1 MFFPVL
7 DLFLQTLPELGRILL
22 FVTMLNRIRSSSWV
36 VMFMTPKI
44 GNMVDRLAI
53 LLAVLLSCCL
63 MAPSYLSAYVIC
75 FGADGHIMLEVNQD
89 GQCGTPHNAKALSSL
104 HQSSSML
111 DIDDHCGKCFDA
123 VVPVISS
130 NFPYIGST
138 YEEIVGASSKICSI
152 FVFPTYLVSKLTDCL
167 LSIETRQSGP
177 PDCQTVIL
185 RL

>member
-1 MFFPVL
+1 M
-7 DLFLQTLPELGRILL
+7 
-22 FVTMLNRIRSSSWV
+22 V

-53 LLAVLLSCCL
+53 LLAVLLSCFL
-63 MAPSYLSAYVIC
+63 MVPSYLSAYVIC
-75 FGADGHIMLEVNQD
+75 FGADGHIMLEINQD
-89 GQCGTPHNAKALSSL
+89 GQCGTQYNAKALSSL

-138 YEEIVGASSKICSI
+138 YEEIVGAPSKICSI
-152 FVFPTYLVSKLTDCL
+152 FVFPTYLVSTLTDRL
-167 LSIETRQSGP
+167 VSVETRQSGE

>member
-1 MFFPVL
+1 M
-7 DLFLQTLPELGRILL
+7 
-22 FVTMLNRIRSSSWV
+22 V

-53 LLAVLLSCCL
+53 LLAVLLSCFL
-63 MAPSYLSAYVIC
+63 MVPSYLSAYVIC
-75 FGADGHIMLEVNQD
+75 FGADGHIMLEINQD
-89 GQCGTPHNAKALSSL
+89 GQCGTQYNAKALSSL

-123 VVPVISS
+123 VVPVIIS

-138 YEEIVGASSKICSI
+138 YEEIVGAPSKICSI

>member
-1 MFFPVL
+1 M
-7 DLFLQTLPELGRILL
+7 
-22 FVTMLNRIRSSSWV
+22 V

-53 LLAVLLSCCL
+53 LLAVLLSCFL
-63 MAPSYLSAYVIC
+63 MVPSYLSAYVIC
-75 FGADGHIMLEVNQD
+75 FGADGHIMLEINQD
-89 GQCGTPHNAKALSSL
+89 GQCGTQYNAKALSSL

-111 DIDDHCGKCFDA
+111 DIDDHCGECFDA

-152 FVFPTYLVSKLTDCL
+152 FVFPTYLVSTLTDRL
-167 LSIETRQSGP
+167 VSVETRQSGE

>member
-1 MFFPVL
+1 M
-7 DLFLQTLPELGRILL
+7 
-22 FVTMLNRIRSSSWV
+22 V

-53 LLAVLLSCCL
+53 LLAVLLSCFL
-63 MAPSYLSAYVIC
+63 MLPSYLSAYVIC
-75 FGADGHIMLEVNQD
+75 FGADGHIMLEINQD
-89 GQCGTPHNAKALSSL
+89 GQCGTQYNAKALSSL

-138 YEEIVGASSKICSI
+138 YEEIVGAPSKICSI
-152 FVFPTYLVSKLTDCL
+152 FVFPTYLVSTLTNRL
-167 LSIETRQSGP
+167 VSVETRQSGE

>member
-1 MFFPVL
+1 M
-7 DLFLQTLPELGRILL
+7 
-22 FVTMLNRIRSSSWV
+22 V

-53 LLAVLLSCCL
+53 LLAVLLSCFL
-63 MAPSYLSAYVIC
+63 MLPSYLSAYVIC
-75 FGADGHIMLEVNQD
+75 FGADGHIMLEINQD
-89 GQCGTPHNAKALSSL
+89 GQCGTQYNAKALSSL

-138 YEEIVGASSKICSI
+138 YEEIVGAPSKICSI
-152 FVFPTYLVSKLTDCL
+152 FVFPTYLVSTLTDRL
-167 LSIETRQSGP
+167 VSVETRQSGE

>member
-1 MFFPVL
+1 M
-7 DLFLQTLPELGRILL
+7 
-22 FVTMLNRIRSSSWV
+22 V

-53 LLAVLLSCCL
+53 LLAVLLSCFL
-63 MAPSYLSAYVIC
+63 MVPSYLSAYVIC
-75 FGADGHIMLEVNQD
+75 FGADGHIMLEINQD
-89 GQCGTPHNAKALSSL
+89 GQCGTQYNAKALSSL
-104 HQSSSML
+104 HQSSFVL
-111 DIDDHCGKCFDA
+111 DIDDHCGECFDV

-152 FVFPTYLVSKLTDCL
+152 FVFPTYLVSTLTDRL
-167 LSIETRQSGP
+167 VSVETRQSGE

>member
-1 MFFPVL
+1 
-7 DLFLQTLPELGRILL
+7 
-22 FVTMLNRIRSSSWV
+22 
-36 VMFMTPKI
+36 MFMTPKI

-53 LLAVLLSCCL
+53 LLAVLLSCFL
-63 MAPSYLSAYVIC
+63 MVPSYLSAYVIC
-75 FGADGHIMLEVNQD
+75 FGADGHIMLEINQD
-89 GQCGTPHNAKALSSL
+89 GQCGTQYNAKALSSL

-138 YEEIVGASSKICSI
+138 YEEIVGAPSKICSI
-152 FVFPTYLVSKLTDCL
+152 FVFPTYLVSTLTDRL
-167 LSIETRQSGP
+167 VSVETRQSGS

>member
-1 MFFPVL
+1 M
-7 DLFLQTLPELGRILL
+7 
-22 FVTMLNRIRSSSWV
+22 V

-53 LLAVLLSCCL
+53 LLAVLLSCFL
-63 MAPSYLSAYVIC
+63 MVPSYLSAYVIC
-75 FGADGHIMLEVNQD
+75 FGADGHIMLEINQD
-89 GQCGTPHNAKALSSL
+89 GQCGTQYNAKALSSL

-130 NFPYIGST
+130 T
-138 YEEIVGASSKICSI
+138 YEEIVGAPSKICSI
-152 FVFPTYLVSKLTDCL
+152 FVFPTYLVSTLTDRL
-167 LSIETRQSGP
+167 VSVETRQSGE

>member
-1 MFFPVL
+1 M
-7 DLFLQTLPELGRILL
+7 
-22 FVTMLNRIRSSSWV
+22 V

-53 LLAVLLSCCL
+53 LLAVLLSCFL
-63 MAPSYLSAYVIC
+63 MVPSYLSAYVIC
-75 FGADGHIMLEVNQD
+75 FGADGHIMLEINQD
-89 GQCGTPHNAKALSSL
+89 GQCGTQYNAKALSSL

-152 FVFPTYLVSKLTDCL
+152 FVFPTYLVSTLTDRL
-167 LSIETRQSGP
+167 VSVETRQSGE

>member
-1 MFFPVL
+1 M
-7 DLFLQTLPELGRILL
+7 
-22 FVTMLNRIRSSSWV
+22 V

-53 LLAVLLSCCL
+53 LLAVLLSCFL
-63 MAPSYLSAYVIC
+63 MVPSYLSAYVIC
-75 FGADGHIMLEVNQD
+75 FGADGHIMLEINQD
-89 GQCGTPHNAKALSSL
+89 GQCGTQYNAKALSSL

-138 YEEIVGASSKICSI
+138 YEEIVGEPSKICSI
-152 FVFPTYLVSKLTDCL
+152 FVFPAYLVSTLTERL
-167 LSIETRQSGP
+167 VSVETRQSGS

>member
-1 MFFPVL
+1 M
-7 DLFLQTLPELGRILL
+7 
-22 FVTMLNRIRSSSWV
+22 V

-53 LLAVLLSCCL
+53 LLAVLLSCFL
-63 MAPSYLSAYVIC
+63 MVPSYLSAYVIC
-75 FGADGHIMLEVNQD
+75 FGADGHIMLEINQD
-89 GQCGTPHNAKALSSL
+89 GQCGTQYNAKALSSL

-138 YEEIVGASSKICSI
+138 YEEIVGAPSKICSI
-152 FVFPTYLVSKLTDCL
+152 FVFPTYLVSTLTERL
-167 LSIETRQSGP
+167 VSVETRQSGE

>member
-1 MFFPVL
+1 M
-7 DLFLQTLPELGRILL
+7 
-22 FVTMLNRIRSSSWV
+22 V

-53 LLAVLLSCCL
+53 LLAVLLSCFL
-63 MAPSYLSAYVIC
+63 MGPSYLSAYVIC
-75 FGADGHIMLEVNQD
+75 FGADGHIMLEINQD
-89 GQCGTPHNAKALSSL
+89 GQCGTQYNAKALSSL

-138 YEEIVGASSKICSI
+138 YEEIVGAPSKICSI
-152 FVFPTYLVSKLTDCL
+152 FVFPTYLVSTLTDRL
-167 LSIETRQSGP
+167 VSVETWQSGE

>member
-1 MFFPVL
+1 M
-7 DLFLQTLPELGRILL
+7 
-22 FVTMLNRIRSSSWV
+22 V

-53 LLAVLLSCCL
+53 LLAVLLSCFL
-63 MAPSYLSAYVIC
+63 MGPSYLSAYVIC
-75 FGADGHIMLEVNQD
+75 FGADGHIMLEINQD
-89 GQCGTPHNAKALSSL
+89 GQCGTQYNAKALSSL

-138 YEEIVGASSKICSI
+138 YEEIVGAPSKICSI
-152 FVFPTYLVSKLTDCL
+152 FVFPTYLVSTLTDRL
-167 LSIETRQSGP
+167 VSVETRQSGE